1 MSFGAC
7 SKREPVTTTS
17 STGAGFCAGAVWA
30 SANGVA
36 EVAAVMSARR
46 TALRTHRF
54 EFVIRLTPLIQV
66 SLSQPCSRGVGIFK
80 CGSLLRPPPRLLLKC
95 YTGALARAKESE

>member
-1 MSFGAC
+1 VAAVS
-7 SKREPVTTTS
+7 SK
-17 STGAGFCAGAVWA
+17 AVCA

-54 EFVIRLTPLIQV
+54 EYVIRLTPLIQV
-66 SLSQPCSRGVGIFK
+66 SL
-80 CGSLLRPPPRLLLKC
+80 
-95 YTGALARAKESE
+95 T